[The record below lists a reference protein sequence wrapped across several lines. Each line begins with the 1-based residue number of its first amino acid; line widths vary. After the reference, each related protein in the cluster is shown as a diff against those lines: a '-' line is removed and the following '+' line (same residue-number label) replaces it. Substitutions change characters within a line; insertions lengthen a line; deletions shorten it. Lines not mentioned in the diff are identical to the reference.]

1 MTLAEN
7 GQAAVAAGSAPAT
20 ARRRPRGY
28 QKRGVLPWHLN
39 LVRFVILVMA
49 AAGVIFP
56 ILVFL
61 GNSLKTDG
69 DFLANPLG
77 WPRSFAFGNYV
88 EAWQKANMSV
98 LILNSLVVSLVTVAL
113 TIALTS
119 MMAYGLVTY
128 RFRGRNVILLSVL
141 VMLTIPVQIYIIP
154 LYVIAINL
162 QIVNTR
168 LGVILP
174 YTAAAMPLALVL
186 FRNYFLELPA
196 ALSEA
201 ARLDG
206 CSRFGIYWRII
217 MPLSQ
222 PAIGAV
228 AIFTFVSAWNE
239 FFLALVFLQNKAIQ
253 TLPLGMQVFA
263 ISEYQTNYP
272 LLFSA
277 ISIGMAPMIVVYL
290 LMQRQFISGLAG
302 GALKG

>member
-1 MTLAEN
+1 MSTISSGAE
-7 GQAAVAAGSAPAT
+7 AT
-20 ARRRPRGY
+20 RVQRRARPRQF
-28 QKRGVLPWHLN
+28 QKRGVLPWQLN
-39 LVRFVILVMA
+39 LVRFAILVMA
-49 AAGVIFP
+49 AAGVVFP

-61 GNSLKTDG
+61 GNSLKADG
-69 DFLANPLG
+69 DFLVNPLG
-77 WPRSFAFGNYV
+77 WPQQFVFANYW

-98 LILNSLVVSLVTVAL
+98 LIVNSLIVSVATVVL
-113 TIALTS
+113 TIVLTS
-119 MMAYGLVTY
+119 MMAFGLVTF

-141 VMLTIPVQIYIIP
+141 IMLTIPVQVYIIP
-154 LYVIAINL
+154 LYVISINL
-162 QIVNTR
+162 KIVNTQ

-174 YTAAAMPLALVL
+174 YAASSMPLALVL
-186 FRNYFLELPA
+186 FRNYFLELPP

-206 CSRFGIYWRII
+206 CSRWGIYWRII
-217 MPLSQ
+217 MPLSR

-239 FFLALVFLQNKAIQ
+239 FFLALVFLQDKSIQ

-277 ISIGMAPMIVVYL
+277 ITIGMAPMVIVYL

-302 GALKG
+302 GAMKG

>member
-1 MTLAEN
+1 MTLTNSAVSSP
-7 GQAAVAAGSAPAT
+7 AAS
-20 ARRRPRGY
+20 RPQRLY
-28 QKRGVLPWHLN
+28 RKRGVLPWHLN
-39 LVRFVILVMA
+39 LVRLVILVMA

-56 ILVFL
+56 IVIFL

-69 DFLANPLG
+69 DFLGNPIG
-77 WPRSFAFGNYV
+77 WPTEFAFGNYI

-98 LILNSLVVSLVTVAL
+98 LIVNSLVVSLATVAA
-113 TIALTS
+113 TIILTS
-119 MMAYGLVTY
+119 MMAYGLVTF
-128 RFRGRNVILLSVL
+128 RFRGRNVILLSIL

-162 QIVNTR
+162 SIVNTR

-206 CSRFGIYWRII
+206 CSRFGIYWRIV
-217 MPLSQ
+217 MPLSR

-239 FFLALVFLQNKAIQ
+239 FFLALVFLQNASIQ

-277 ISIGMAPMIVVYL
+277 ITIGMAPMIVIYL

-302 GALKG
+302 GAMKG

>member
-1 MTLAEN
+1 MTLTDDSTSGRA
-7 GQAAVAAGSAPAT
+7 QAA
-20 ARRRPRGY
+20 RKPRIY
-28 QKRGVLPWHLN
+28 RKRGVLPWHLN
-39 LVRFVILVMA
+39 LVRLIILVMA

-56 ILVFL
+56 IVIFL

-69 DFLANPLG
+69 DFLGNPIG
-77 WPRSFAFGNYV
+77 WPAEFAFQNYG
-88 EAWQKANMSV
+88 EAWQKAEMSV
-98 LILNSLVVSLVTVAL
+98 LIVNSLIVSLVTVAA
-113 TIALTS
+113 TIILTS
-119 MMAYGLVTY
+119 MMAYGLVTF
-128 RFRGRNVILLSVL
+128 RFRGRNAILLSIL

-206 CSRFGIYWRII
+206 CSSFGIYWRIV
-217 MPLSQ
+217 MPLSR

-239 FFLALVFLQNKAIQ
+239 FFLALVFLQNDAIR

-277 ISIGMAPMIVVYL
+277 ITIGMAPMIVIYL

-302 GALKG
+302 GAMKG

>member
-1 MTLAEN
+1 MTLAETD
-7 GQAAVAAGSAPAT
+7 T
-20 ARRRPRGY
+20 ARRSAAARPRPY
-28 QKRGVLPWHLN
+28 RKRGVLPWHLN
-39 LVRFVILVMA
+39 LVRMIILVMA

-56 ILVFL
+56 IVVFL

-69 DFLANPLG
+69 DFLANPIG
-77 WPRSFAFGNYV
+77 WPAEFAFGNYV
-88 EAWQKANMSV
+88 EAWQRANMSV
-98 LILNSLVVSLVTVAL
+98 LIVNSLVVSLATVAL
-113 TIALTS
+113 TILLTS
-119 MMAYGLVTY
+119 MMAYGLVSF
-128 RFRGRNVILLSVL
+128 RFRGRNAILISIL

-162 QIVNTR
+162 SIVNTR

-217 MPLSQ
+217 MPLSR

-228 AIFTFVSAWNE
+228 AIFTFVGAWNE
-239 FFLALVFLQNKAIQ
+239 FFLALVFLQSAEIR

-277 ISIGMAPMIVVYL
+277 ISIGMAPMIVIYL